1 MMNLSKAD
9 ANFQTTFAQE
19 GDFTWYFPSHKDFVL
34 EGLPF
39 CPPDG
44 PYERIAPD
52 LLPGL
57 SGELRFL
64 SHHTSGAALR
74 FSTDSRQIA
83 LQADLHSLS
92 NLSNMAK
99 YGECG
104 FDLYCYGAQGYQFLH
119 TFSPAVGE
127 ASLAESWNVPD
138 SQTGCTEF
146 LLYFPLYCGV
156 QKLRV
161 GLLPDAR
168 FGPLHQRALPSPIL
182 FYGSSIT
189 QGASAGRPGSC
200 YPAAVCR
207 ALDAPLVNLG
217 FSGNA
222 KGDLALAQ
230 QTGRL
235 TLSAFVM
242 DYDYNAP
249 CPAFL
254 ARTHQPFFQAVRQAQ
269 PDLPVLLLSRVA
281 GNPDFAEDT
290 RQRREIIQQTYAQAK
305 AAGDEHVAFLDGEAF
320 WAKVDPR
327 ECTMDLCH
335 PNDLG
340 FFLMAK
346 HILPAL
352 QQLLRSSSPFQ
363 AAFSKCPNL

>member
-1 MMNLSKAD
+1 MDFSKVD
-9 ANFQTTFAQE
+9 TNFQTAFAQE
-19 GDFTWYFPSHKDFVL
+19 GDFAWYRPSHSAFLL

-39 CPPDG
+39 CSPDG

-52 LLPGL
+52 FLPGL
-57 SGELRFL
+57 REGLTVL

-74 FSTDSRQIA
+74 FSTDSRKIA
-83 LQADLHSLS
+83 LQADLHHLS
-92 NLSNMAK
+92 YLSNMAK

-104 FDLYCYGAQGYQFLH
+104 FDLYYYGAQGYQFLH
-119 TFSPAVGE
+119 TFSPAAGE
-127 ASLAESWNVPD
+127 ASLAEAWSLPD
-138 SQTGCTEF
+138 NLTGFTEF
-146 LLYFPLYCGV
+146 LLYFPLYSGV
-156 QKLRV
+156 QKMRV
-161 GLLPDAR
+161 GLLPDAE
-168 FGPLHQRALPSPIL
+168 FGPLHKRAQPSPIL

-200 YPAAVCR
+200 YPAIVCR
-207 ALDAPLVNLG
+207 ALDTPLINLG

-230 QTGRL
+230 QIGRL

-254 ARTHQPFFQAVRQAQ
+254 AQTHQPFFQAVRDAH
-269 PDLPVLLLSRVA
+269 PDLPILLLSRVA
-281 GNPDFAEDT
+281 GNPDCAVDT
-290 RQRREIIQQTYAQAK
+290 RQRREIIQQTYVQAK
-305 AAGDEHVAFLDGEAF
+305 AAGDKHVAFLDGEAF
-320 WAKVDPR
+320 WAEVDPR
-327 ECTMDLCH
+327 ECPADLCH

-346 HILPAL
+346 HVLPAL
-352 QQLLRSSSPFQ
+352 QRLLR
-363 AAFSKCPNL
+363 